1 MQKIKVIHAD
11 DHGILR
17 YGIRHYLSD
26 AEDIELVG
34 EASNGEE
41 CIRLFEKLSPHVCLI
56 DIEMPDK
63 NGLEV
68 VRLIR
73 QKDSEVK
80 LLIFSAHTDQQI
92 LVRAKEAGVN
102 GYLPKGTPK
111 QKIIETIRSIA
122 AGNQVFSD
130 EISTTV
136 AASQPEAHLDDV
148 LSNNIT
154 KRELEILELVV
165 AGKSSPE
172 IAEQLFISR
181 RTVDTHRNNLM
192 QKLDIHNTASLVRY
206 ALQHN
211 LVSPAS

>member
-1 MQKIKVIHAD
+1 MDKIKVIHAD

-17 YGIRHYLSD
+17 YGIRHYLSET
-26 AEDIELVG
+26 EDIELVG
-34 EASNGEE
+34 EATNGTE
-41 CIRLFEKLSPHVCLI
+41 CIRLFEEKSPHVCLI

-63 NGLEV
+63 NGIEV
-68 VRLIR
+68 VQFIR
-73 QKDSEVK
+73 QKDAEVK
-80 LLIFSAHTDQQI
+80 LLILSAYDDQET
-92 LVRAKEAGVN
+92 LAKAKEAGVN

-111 QKIIETIRSIA
+111 QKIIKAIRSLA
-122 AGNQVFSD
+122 AGEQVFSD
-130 EISTTV
+130 EM
-136 AASQPEAHLDDV
+136 SQTHSAFKPKAHLNEV
-148 LSNNIT
+148 LNNSIT

-206 ALQHN
+206 ALEHN
-211 LVSPAS
+211 LVNHRF